1 MHHSKQLLAHISSPV
16 ILGSVLL
23 VVVGS
28 GIAWG
33 YVTMTRI
40 EALGGDIVALRA
52 ELASTTAL
60 LGANIEETHSSLSS
74 ALSAEKESLEA
85 KLGDFEENVESISN
99 TVGTLEKLS
108 RTDPELLQKYS
119 KVFFLNEHYAPERLV
134 AIPQE
139 IVYSETRPE
148 KIHAAVFPHL
158 EDLFDGAMRDGVE
171 LYVKSAF
178 RSFEEQRSLKGQ
190 YSVTYGAGTANQ
202 FSADQGYSEH
212 QLGTT
217 VDFITTGTGGAL
229 PGFDKTAAYE
239 WLLLNAYRFG
249 FILSYPVNNGY
260 YIFEPWHW
268 RFVGEELADEL
279 HDSGRHFYELD
290 QREIDE
296 YLISIFD

>member
-148 KIHAAVFPHL
+148 RIHAAVFPHL
-158 EDLFDGAMRDGVE
+158 EDLFDGG
-171 LYVKSAF
+171 
-178 RSFEEQRSLKGQ
+178 
-190 YSVTYGAGTANQ
+190 
-202 FSADQGYSEH
+202 
-212 QLGTT
+212 
-217 VDFITTGTGGAL
+217 
-229 PGFDKTAAYE
+229 
-239 WLLLNAYRFG
+239 
-249 FILSYPVNNGY
+249 
-260 YIFEPWHW
+260 
-268 RFVGEELADEL
+268 
-279 HDSGRHFYELD
+279 
-290 QREIDE
+290 
-296 YLISIFD
+296 